1 MRTLLQDLAQ
11 KSLKGL
17 GTKACTNWEDRS
29 ANSLAYQVSNH
40 SIFLYAVWLRLQ
52 SSHLMRA
59 TLHDFKGHSYAS
71 ELKGWC
77 FCIVSEHTG
86 QGMFHLNENLYQ
98 QTLTSYFHLCVWWR
112 GAQKMSHCHVR
123 ALLALSRVFFLSFF
137 FVLLLQ
143 CDKLPSPHFLQA
155 PMRGWIYLLLFDISQ
170 MECNTAQKQY
180 LTLCLGAETIGISDQ
195 SGRLISLLHALT
207 VWQFWKGQLWNSN
220 ALQSYFIF
228 DYIMLVIPQAILQ
241 QSKVFDD
248 TEVAVATK
256 KTSLS
261 CKWSHYGDF
270 FGGAHHVW
278 AYLIFALVLVWFWVY
293 FLLLPNQV
301 FYLLFEYFS
310 CTQSEIHLRKWADT
324 KLQQHT
330 HALCST
336 FNLYI
341 LLTLN

>member
-1 MRTLLQDLAQ
+1 M
-11 KSLKGL
+11 
-17 GTKACTNWEDRS
+17 
-29 ANSLAYQVSNH
+29 
-40 SIFLYAVWLRLQ
+40 LYGSV
-52 SSHLMRA
+52 
-59 TLHDFKGHSYAS
+59 
-71 ELKGWC
+71 C
-77 FCIVSEHTG
+77 
-86 QGMFHLNENLYQ
+86 
-98 QTLTSYFHLCVWWR
+98 
-112 GAQKMSHCHVR
+112 R
-123 ALLALSRVFFLSFF
+123 ALIWWEPLCMTSKDTVMPQNLKADVSVLCQNIQGKVCFTLMKTSINRPWHLISIYVWGGGEHRKCHIVMYEHSLLWVEFFFLSFF

-170 MECNTAQKQY
+170 MEYNTAQKQY
-180 LTLCLGAETIGISDQ
+180 FTLCLGAETIGISDE
-195 SGRLISLLHALT
+195 SGRLISLLHAFT
-207 VWQFWKGQLWNSN
+207 VWQFWKGQLGNSN

-241 QSKVFDD
+241 QSKVLQQ
-248 TEVAVATK
+248 K
-256 KTSLS
+256 KLFVMQM
-261 CKWSHYGDF
+261 KPLWRF
-270 FGGAHHVW
+270 FGGGGAHHVW

>member
-1 MRTLLQDLAQ
+1 M
-11 KSLKGL
+11 
-17 GTKACTNWEDRS
+17 
-29 ANSLAYQVSNH
+29 
-40 SIFLYAVWLRLQ
+40 LYGSV
-52 SSHLMRA
+52 
-59 TLHDFKGHSYAS
+59 
-71 ELKGWC
+71 C
-77 FCIVSEHTG
+77 
-86 QGMFHLNENLYQ
+86 
-98 QTLTSYFHLCVWWR
+98 
-112 GAQKMSHCHVR
+112 R
-123 ALLALSRVFFLSFF
+123 ALIWWEPLCMTSKDTVMPQNLKADVSVLCQNIQGKVCFTLMKTSINRPWHLISIYVWGGGEHRKCHIVMYEHSLLWVEFFFLSFF
-137 FVLLLQ
+137 LVLLLQ

-170 MECNTAQKQY
+170 MEYNTAQKQY
-180 LTLCLGAETIGISDQ
+180 FTLCLGAETIGISDE
-195 SGRLISLLHALT
+195 SGRLISLLHAFT
-207 VWQFWKGQLWNSN
+207 VWQFWKGQLGNSN

-256 KTSLS
+256 KTL
-261 CKWSHYGDF
+261 CYANEAIMEIFLG
-270 FGGAHHVW
+270 GGAHHVW

>member
-1 MRTLLQDLAQ
+1 M
-11 KSLKGL
+11 
-17 GTKACTNWEDRS
+17 
-29 ANSLAYQVSNH
+29 
-40 SIFLYAVWLRLQ
+40 LYGSV
-52 SSHLMRA
+52 
-59 TLHDFKGHSYAS
+59 
-71 ELKGWC
+71 C
-77 FCIVSEHTG
+77 
-86 QGMFHLNENLYQ
+86 
-98 QTLTSYFHLCVWWR
+98 
-112 GAQKMSHCHVR
+112 R
-123 ALLALSRVFFLSFF
+123 ALIWWEPLCMTSKDTVMPQNLKADVSVLCQNIQGKVCFTLMITSINRPWHLISIYVWGGGEHRKCHIVMYEHSLLWVEFFFLSFF

-155 PMRGWIYLLLFDISQ
+155 PMRGWIYLFLFDISQ
-170 MECNTAQKQY
+170 MEYNTAQKQY
-180 LTLCLGAETIGISDQ
+180 LTLCLGAETIGISDE
-195 SGRLISLLHALT
+195 SGRLILLLHALT
-207 VWQFWKGQLWNSN
+207 VWQFWKGQLGNSN

-256 KTSLS
+256 KNSLL

-270 FGGAHHVW
+270 FGGGGAHHVW

-301 FYLLFEYFS
+301 FYLLFEYFA

-330 HALCST
+330 HTLCST

>member
-1 MRTLLQDLAQ
+1 
-11 KSLKGL
+11 
-17 GTKACTNWEDRS
+17 
-29 ANSLAYQVSNH
+29 
-40 SIFLYAVWLRLQ
+40 
-52 SSHLMRA
+52 MRA

-86 QGMFHLNENLYQ
+86 QGMFHLNENFHQ
-98 QTLTSYFHLCVWWR
+98 QTLTSYFHLCVGWR

-143 CDKLPSPHFLQA
+143 CDKLPSPHFHQA

-170 MECNTAQKQY
+170 MEYNTAQKQY
-180 LTLCLGAETIGISDQ
+180 LTLCLGAETIGISDE

-207 VWQFWKGQLWNSN
+207 LWQFWKGQLGNSN

-256 KTSLS
+256 KKLFVMQM
-261 CKWSHYGDF
+261 KPLWRF
-270 FGGAHHVW
+270 FLGGAHHVW

-301 FYLLFEYFS
+301 FYLLFEYFA
-310 CTQSEIHLRKWADT
+310 CTSF
-324 KLQQHT
+324 
-330 HALCST
+330 ALS
-336 FNLYI
+336 FA
-341 LLTLN
+341 

>member
-86 QGMFHLNENLYQ
+86 QGMFHLNDNFHQ
-98 QTLTSYFHLCVWWR
+98 QTLTSYFHLCVGWR

-143 CDKLPSPHFLQA
+143 CDKLPSPHFLQV
-155 PMRGWIYLLLFDISQ
+155 PMRGWIYPLLFDISQ
-170 MECNTAQKQY
+170 MEYNTAQKQY
-180 LTLCLGAETIGISDQ
+180 LTLCLGAETIGISDE

-207 VWQFWKGQLWNSN
+207 VWQFWKGQLGNT
-220 ALQSYFIF
+220 YFIF

-256 KTSLS
+256 KNLFVMQM
-261 CKWSHYGDF
+261 KPLWRF
-270 FGGAHHVW
+270 FGGGG
-278 AYLIFALVLVWFWVY
+278 LITSEHIW
-293 FLLLPNQV
+293 
-301 FYLLFEYFS
+301 YLLWSLFGFGFTFCSCRIKYFICCLNIFLALSQRFICVSERIQS
-310 CTQSEIHLRKWADT
+310 CSNT
-324 KLQQHT
+324 HT
-330 HALCST
+330 PCAP
-336 FNLYI
+336 
-341 LLTLN
+341 LLTFTYCWH